1 MINKYEVQ
9 CVRENKQLVGT
20 QQEIG
25 WETGLIPLKDICD
38 RKMFSLAS
46 FVPARMPL
54 VSYNSVVFRENI
66 CGRKL
71 CNL

>member
-1 MINKYEVQ
+1 M
-9 CVRENKQLVGT
+9 CARKQLVDT

-25 WETGLIPLKDICD
+25 WETGLPLKDICD